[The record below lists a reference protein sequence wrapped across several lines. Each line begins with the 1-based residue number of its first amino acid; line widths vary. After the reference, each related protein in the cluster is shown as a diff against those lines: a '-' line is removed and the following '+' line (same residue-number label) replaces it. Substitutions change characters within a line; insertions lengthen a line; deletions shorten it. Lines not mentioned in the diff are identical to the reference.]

1 MGSLQAFQP
10 KAGITAVIYRSLIW
24 CACPSWSSVQFSIRK
39 PPQSIKNLGHWEKC
53 AASVLHYA
61 VLHKQP
67 NNAAVFMHP
76 ESKPR
81 TSKKQMWKQKETFSQ
96 ATIVIPGKKAWWD
109 WHLAFGNNQTYQHAQ
124 MREGRKKKK
133 NRQKRQTE
141 LLLNWIPFPIFP
153 LFSITLQPFLSSS
166 KAGTKFLWTD
176 LILVT
181 QVFP

>member
-24 CACPSWSSVQFSIRK
+24 CACPSRSSVQFSIRK

-81 TSKKQMWKQKETFSQ
+81 TSKKQTWKQKETFPQ
-96 ATIVIPGKKAWWD
+96 ATIVIPGKKLD
-109 WHLAFGNNQTYQHAQ
+109 ETDTLHLEIIKPTNMPRWG
-124 MREGRKKKK
+124 KKKK
-133 NRQKRQTE
+133 KKERQKRQTE
-141 LLLNWIPFPIFP
+141 LLLNWIPFLIFP
-153 LFSITLQPFLSSS
+153 LFFYHPATIL
-166 KAGTKFLWTD
+166 KF
-176 LILVT
+176 
-181 QVFP
+181 

>member
-96 ATIVIPGKKAWWD
+96 ATIVIPGKKLD
-109 WHLAFGNNQTYQHAQ
+109 ETDTLHLEIIKPTNMPRWG
-124 MREGRKKKK
+124 REEKKK